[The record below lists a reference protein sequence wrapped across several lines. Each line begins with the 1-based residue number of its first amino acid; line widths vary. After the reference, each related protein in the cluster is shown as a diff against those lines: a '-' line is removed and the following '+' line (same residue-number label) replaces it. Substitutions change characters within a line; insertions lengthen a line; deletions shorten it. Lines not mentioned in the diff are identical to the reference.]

1 MKLAPTKCSILT
13 GHEVEGIRE
22 RLRKMADK
30 GPPQYENTA
39 RPLVRDT
46 LKLREKNLALGH
58 PSAAPLS
65 AKAKYTLVDPC
76 PPDLRTLK
84 ATAGVEFDLKAGKR
98 VDSKRQNAIDPVGL
112 AKDLYNSFGEACQ
125 GVGMCDHLF
134 RFIRAPPPVMF
145 ENGCTGGS
153 LYMTQLNRLIN
164 ADECGEFV
172 CFGESDKYMGETG
185 PRGFFHAA
193 RAVRYTS
200 LARHKEAGGHI
211 FVSGPPEQW
220 H

>member
-46 LKLREKNLALGH
+46 LKLREKNLVLGH

-65 AKAKYTLVDPC
+65 AKAKHTLVDPC

-84 ATAGVEFDLKAGKR
+84 AIVALKKSCTRAAAT
-98 VDSKRQNAIDPVGL
+98 QNL
-112 AKDLYNSFGEACQ
+112 MK
-125 GVGMCDHLF
+125 
-134 RFIRAPPPVMF
+134 
-145 ENGCTGGS
+145 
-153 LYMTQLNRLIN
+153 
-164 ADECGEFV
+164 
-172 CFGESDKYMGETG
+172 
-185 PRGFFHAA
+185 
-193 RAVRYTS
+193 
-200 LARHKEAGGHI
+200 
-211 FVSGPPEQW
+211 
-220 H
+220 